1 LQKPIEKL
9 ARWQSSDLQM
19 GDLLSVFRWKD
30 LQSLALVGQLG
41 LVIIGPALVGI
52 WLGSFLANYVGHA
65 LVLVVVG
72 MLLGLIGG
80 AMRAYKILMKK

>member
-1 LQKPIEKL
+1 
-9 ARWQSSDLQM
+9 M
-19 GDLLSVFRWKD
+19 
-30 LQSLALVGQLG
+30 QSLALVGQLG

-52 WLGSFLANYVGHA
+52 WLGNFLANYVGHTII
-65 LVLVVVG
+65 LVVAG